1 VGLTNKCQLI
11 KKENQ
16 YTMDK
21 ALLEQTIQLQFI
33 ELEDYKKR
41 EENLARMNEAIL
53 SVLNDFS
60 STNKPNVLD
69 VYDD

>member
-1 VGLTNKCQLI
+1 
-11 KKENQ
+11 
-16 YTMDK
+16 MDK